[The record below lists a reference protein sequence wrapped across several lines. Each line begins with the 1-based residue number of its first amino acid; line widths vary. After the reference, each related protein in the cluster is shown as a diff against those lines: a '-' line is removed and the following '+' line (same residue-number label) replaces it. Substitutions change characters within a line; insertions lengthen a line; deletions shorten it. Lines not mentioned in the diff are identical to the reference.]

1 MDFLLT
7 EKGDLLLEE
16 VQKKMQPITLNFFV
30 KSQSQA
36 VCLKFEIEDSFIT
49 PAYSGL
55 AVDFTIKRYETMYQA
70 AVIDDLE
77 ALKQMCYNAIRTQKD
92 SLVHAADY
100 GSYYYKY
107 KNQKVTLDLLK
118 QLELIAKEAIN
129 DFAPEAIVEASA
141 ISTHNGQ
148 ATIHFTI
155 QIYRHALTL
164 DYLI

>member
-16 VQKKMQPITLNFFV
+16 VQEKMQPITLSFFV
-30 KSQSQA
+30 KPQSQA
-36 VCLKFEIEDSFIT
+36 ICLKFEIEDSFTT
-49 PAYSGL
+49 PVYDGL
-55 AVDFTIKRYETMYQA
+55 AISFSIERYETMHQA
-70 AVIDDLE
+70 VVIDDTE

-92 SLVHAADY
+92 SLAHAVNY

-107 KNQKVTLDLLK
+107 KNQKVNLDLLK
-118 QLELIAKEAIN
+118 QLEVIAKESIN
-129 DFAPEAIVEASA
+129 DFAPDATVEASA
-141 ISTHNGQ
+141 IPTNNGQ

-155 QIYRHALTL
+155 QFYKYALTL